1 MPKSF
6 YMDKQIITVYSVICA
21 RYVDGW
27 NSWSVFNWLKL
38 DFSGSEIFW
47 VPFAQLPSSC
57 CVFCGRLFHNSFR
70 MAFALMC
77 LDLDLGSPC
86 AGVASLVF
94 LLFGAG
100 ADNSGWG
107 SEFSVSSPFGL
118 FGRTFVCLCAALFL
132 FVCFGASDPSMVSLG
147 GEILAPLPLPVHGL
161 VALEPIN

>member
-1 MPKSF
+1 
-6 YMDKQIITVYSVICA
+6 MDKQIITVYSVICA

-27 NSWSVFNWLKL
+27 NSWSVINWLKL

-100 ADNSGWG
+100 ADNSGWC

-118 FGRTFVCLCAALFL
+118 FGRTFVFLCAALFL

-147 GEILAPLPLPVHGL
+147 GRFWPHSPFLFMVLWPLNPS
-161 VALEPIN
+161 IR